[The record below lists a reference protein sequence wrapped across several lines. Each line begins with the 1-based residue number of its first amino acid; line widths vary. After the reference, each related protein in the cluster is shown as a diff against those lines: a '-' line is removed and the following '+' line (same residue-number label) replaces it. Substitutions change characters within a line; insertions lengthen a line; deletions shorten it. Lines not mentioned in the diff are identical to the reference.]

1 MSDIQSINNEYFNKT
16 AEDYDNRPQVME
28 ICQQASDIIVQ
39 EFTNSTSDEHVRKAI
54 ILDFGC
60 GTGISAFQIASKVE
74 RVVGIDAS
82 EGMLRHLNH
91 KLTSREE
98 NAPIRDKVKTIHHL
112 VTHDAPLPEQEAAE
126 YLAGSNGGFD
136 MIYSTFVMHHIE
148 DVQGII
154 NTLVDKLLKK
164 DGWLVVVDFEG
175 DLGHHHHHHGG
186 DHHHA
191 HGEQHHAH
199 GDHQHAQ
206 GDHHHHAH
214 GDHQHAQGDHHHHA
228 HGDHQHAQGD
238 HHHHAHGDHQ
248 HAQGDHHH
256 HAHGDHQHAQGDHHA
271 HGDHHQHQGD
281 HGDGHHGKD
290 IRSHFVDKDGKPFEH
305 VAHMEGFTPKALSD
319 MFEKAGLVDVSA
331 KHAFFMD
338 REMHGKPMRS
348 DVALVKGRR
357 P

>member
-60 GTGISAFQIASKVE
+60 ISAFQIASKVE

-214 GDHQHAQGDHHHHA
+214 GDHQHAQGDHH
-228 HGDHQHAQGD
+228 
-238 HHHHAHGDHQ
+238 
-248 HAQGDHHH
+248 
-256 HAHGDHQHAQGDHHA
+256 A